1 MAINNIDGYTYNP
14 QDGKW
19 YGAPPAPDLGW
30 YQWSDPASSEQQKIL
45 DQLRDIYIN
54 DNEIEKRT
62 PNNDSLFDNLK
73 KFWDRAKSWVW
84 PRDLIIL
91 DLDGDDL
98 ETVGLASNVYFDH
111 DGDGMIDANDP
122 AFAECRRWHDANLSG
137 LIV

>member
-1 MAINNIDGYTYNP
+1 
-14 QDGKW
+14 
-19 YGAPPAPDLGW
+19 
-30 YQWSDPASSEQQKIL
+30 
-45 DQLRDIYIN
+45 
-54 DNEIEKRT
+54 NEIEKRT